1 MIVRVRGM
9 PFGLEGFM
17 QMALFSLSLFT
28 SFKLSKAEDL
38 YDVQLFYFM
47 SAVKIKRRI
56 GTLRKSLNAMP

>member
-17 QMALFSLSLFT
+17 RMALFSLSLFT
-28 SFKLSKAEDL
+28 SFKLSRAEDL

-47 SAVKIKRRI
+47 SAVKIK
-56 GTLRKSLNAMP
+56 K